1 MRTSLDCIPCFARQ
15 TLEAARFITDDPV
28 IHERVVRSVLRTTA
42 EMDLAQSPVIVAQ
55 GIHRHLRDIT
65 GAADPYRAVK
75 DRFNRMALDML
86 PELSATIRQSADP
99 FYVALRL
106 AIAGNVIDLGVNG
119 HLGENEAREA
129 IETALDEP
137 FHGQVEN
144 FRQATSQAQSILYL
158 ADNSGEIVFD
168 RLLIEQLPT
177 ERVTVAVRGAPVL
190 NDATLPDANM
200 AGLCDCVEVIDNG
213 SDAPGTVL
221 ENCSETFLRRFTEA
235 DLVIA
240 KGQGNFEALSDEP
253 SDIYFLLKAK
263 CPVIADHLGL
273 PVGTHVATVWQPAS
287 PVAGGNHHAQV

>member
-28 IHERVVRSVLRTTA
+28 IHERVIRSVLRTTA
-42 EMDLAQSPVIVAQ
+42 EMDLTQSPVIVAQ
-55 GIHRHLRDIT
+55 EVHRHLRNIT
-65 GAADPYRAVK
+65 GVADPYREVK
-75 DRFNRMALDML
+75 DGFNRMALNMA
-86 PELSATIRQSADP
+86 PGLSAMIARAADP
-99 FYVALRL
+99 LYVALRL

-144 FRQATSQAQSILYL
+144 FRQAVSQAQSILYL
-158 ADNSGEIVFD
+158 ADNAGEIVFD

-177 ERVTVAVRGAPVL
+177 KRVTVAVRGAPVL
-190 NDATLPDANM
+190 NDATLPDAEM
-200 AGLCDCVEVIDNG
+200 AGLCDCVQVIDNG

-221 ENCSETFLRRFTEA
+221 EDCSDTFLRRFTEA

-240 KGQGNFEALSDEP
+240 KGQGNFEALSEEP
-253 SDIYFLLKAK
+253 GDIYFLLKAK

-273 PVGTHVATVWQPAS
+273 PVGTHVATGWQPVA
-287 PVAGGNHHAQV
+287 PAAGGEHHAHV